1 MISPATVFP
10 SQQAY
15 VQHNMLGNLN
25 TTMVQGPY
33 QNPWEFLEYNPLNH
47 VDQAKAG
54 DRTASTGRASDYWGG
69 GFIWEKSDAQ
79 KASVWMSENVMD
91 GPIVGKN
98 PVTQVLPNGVG
109 FNNLS
114 RRADYYNASTNTIAE
129 IVNFRGSVN
138 TQVGTA
144 VRPNTNTLLPVFSSL
159 QTPSALGIA
168 SSVDWFVRSGQLNE
182 GYDGSLVTD
191 NNLNPA
197 IVYPY
202 TTANYLEDSLP
213 PSQWDDPNAPLPNQ
227 FAGPAPYPLPLSPT
241 TSGTSVGNSIAVGN
255 TTAQRPRTVSLQSY
269 LPSNTSPTSTQASTN
284 TSSQARTTSIT
295 QFVNQLASSPN
306 SVQVGN
312 TSSTTNTPSVTSV
325 TPQNTQVGAGG
336 DTIPVYYV
344 ENIPPQDVFKRY
356 YNNPYGVNPNY
367 TSLFPTIGLMP
378 AGINAYMGQVIST
391 NFLGT

>member
-25 TTMVQGPY
+25 TTLVQGAY
-33 QNPWEFLEYNPLNH
+33 QNPWEFVQYNPLTH

-69 GFIWEKSDAQ
+69 GFIWGKSDAQ
-79 KASVWMSENVMD
+79 KASEWMTDNVMD

-114 RRADYYNASTNTIAE
+114 RRSDYYNASTNTIAE
-129 IVNFRGSVN
+129 IANFRGSVN

-168 SSVDWFVRSGQLNE
+168 SSVDWFVRSGQLND
-182 GYDGSLVTD
+182 GYDGSLVTN

-202 TTANYLEDSLP
+202 TTANYLEDTLP

-227 FAGPAPYPLPLSPT
+227 YAGPAPYPLPLSPT
-241 TSGTSVGNSIAVGN
+241 TTGNATGISVGN
-255 TTAQRPRTVSLQSY
+255 TTQASRTVSLQSY
-269 LPSNTSPTSTQASTN
+269 LNTN
-284 TSSQARTTSIT
+284 TASSTSSNVGSATQVPRTMSIG
-295 QFVNQLASSPN
+295 QFVNQLTAAGTSSNTAVSTAS

-312 TSSTTNTPSVTSV
+312 TVQPTSSQT
-325 TPQNTQVGAGG
+325 TQVGAGG
-336 DTIPVYYV
+336 NTIPVYYV